1 MGKKILLLCSFCAG
15 ILTWFA
21 ACGKSNG
28 LFAGDTER
36 VYEQLYI
43 VEYEGGT
50 GTGVYTGDAKAIGE
64 IFQSLDVVS
73 AKKAEEW
80 SPSLV
85 TTPIYA
91 VIASYKSEESI
102 IPEFFYGYWSNGY
115 YITAEGE
122 AFQFSYD
129 FTKLT
134 DKSVFTGTIDDVS
147 IADLPMSGTLVSD
160 TAGWKKEFLTEAAPA
175 NEVPGLVAQMV
186 ELADKKLTI
195 SYENQGDVALEF
207 GPEEYVLEIKLDGIW
222 YELPPDRA
230 WRTDSGQWHEINP
243 GGQGTEELDLSI
255 YRDLPDG
262 CYRYVADV
270 KDERISIVEFVL
282 T

>member
-1 MGKKILLLCSFCAG
+1 MGKEKFLGGCLCVGLLAM
-15 ILTWFA
+15 FA

-28 LFAGDTER
+28 LFAVDTER

-64 IFQSLDVVS
+64 IFQTLDMVS

-85 TTPIYA
+85 TAPIYA

-102 IPEFFYGYWSNGY
+102 IPEFFCGYWSNGY
-115 YITAEGE
+115 YITAEGT

-129 FTKLT
+129 FNKLM
-134 DKSVFTGTIDDVS
+134 DKSAFTGTVEDIS
-147 IADLPMSGTLVSD
+147 IADLPMSGILISD

-175 NEVPGLVAQMV
+175 NQVSGLVVQAV
-186 ELADKKLTI
+186 EYVDRELTI
-195 SYENQGDVALEF
+195 FYEHQGDVALEF
-207 GPEEYVLEIKLDGIW
+207 GPEEYVLEVKLDGTW

-230 WRTDSGQWHEINP
+230 WRTDIGRWHEINP
-243 GGQGTEELDLSI
+243 GGQGTECFDLSV
-255 YRDLPDG
+255 YGDLPKG
-262 CYRYVADV
+262 KYRYVAEV
-270 KDERISIVEFVL
+270 ENERVSIVEFEIP
-282 T
+282 